1 MPTSGN
7 NIKFKQGLQQNFNS
21 ATKDADTIYFTT
33 DTHRIYVG
41 NEKYAADVPVG
52 NVLPVTS
59 TLNDMFILQTSN
71 TYSLYISDGT
81 NWHSLSE
88 LSNQQFTALRQ
99 ELEATATNLT
109 TTYETSM
116 QNLST
121 QYTTELNTMLA
132 SAQAAINQVQLV
144 TGPFYIQDE
153 KNNKNY
159 ACNLKINSSGEP
171 IMQYEE
177 IVGE

>member
-7 NIKFKQGLQQNFNS
+7 NIKFKHGTQQTFDS
-21 ATKDADTIYFTT
+21 ATKNMDTLYFTT

-41 NEKYAADVPVG
+41 NNKYAVDIPVG
-52 NVLPVTS
+52 NILPVTS
-59 TLNDMFILQTSN
+59 TLNDMFILQTN
-71 TYSLYISDGT
+71 NIYSLYISDGT

-99 ELEATATNLT
+99 ELETTVANLT

-116 QNLST
+116 QNLSI
-121 QYTTELNTMLA
+121 QYTTELNTMLT
-132 SAQAAINQVQLV
+132 SAQAAINQIQLV
-144 TGPFYIQDE
+144 TEPFYIQDE